1 MTEHL
6 TDQHIS
12 IKKEMLRVLDD
23 ISSMYLYCYVF
34 FERNQPP
41 SNASTSAPM
50 SLPDIEMDEL
60 DGDHRT
66 SLKRD
71 GPETRTVIIGQERKR
86 QKTHFAIS
94 LEELHLRSLWW
105 MLQRRIRVNWDP
117 LCFYEN
123 MTVDKNE
130 FLNTSSTAQGG
141 WRKFQK

>member
-1 MTEHL
+1 
-6 TDQHIS
+6 
-12 IKKEMLRVLDD
+12 
-23 ISSMYLYCYVF
+23 
-34 FERNQPP
+34 
-41 SNASTSAPM
+41 M
-50 SLPDIEMDEL
+50 SLPDIEMDER

-71 GPETRTVIIGQERKR
+71 GRETRTVIIGQERKR

-105 MLQRRIRVNWDP
+105 MLQRPIRVNWDP

-141 WRKFQK
+141 GGSFKNRKPIGEIGCCESGMAERIH